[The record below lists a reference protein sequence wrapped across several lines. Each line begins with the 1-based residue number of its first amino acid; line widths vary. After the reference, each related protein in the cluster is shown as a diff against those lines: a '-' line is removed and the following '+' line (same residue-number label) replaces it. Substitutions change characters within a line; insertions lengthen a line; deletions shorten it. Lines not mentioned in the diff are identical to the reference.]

1 MNTVTTTRWDID
13 LAHSEIQFKIK
24 HLVISTVTGEFTN
37 FTGTLEHDSDDF
49 EGAQASFEA
58 DVSSIDTN
66 NAQRDGHLKSADFF
80 DVENYPKLKFS
91 SNKFEKVDDETFK
104 LHGDLTIK
112 DITNAVTLDVDFGG
126 IAEDPFGQTK
136 AGFDVSG
143 KINRKKFGL
152 TWDGVTEAGNVV
164 VSDTVKLLISV
175 QFTKVEE

>member
-1 MNTVTTTRWDID
+1 MNTATATRWNLD

-49 EGAQASFEA
+49 EGAQATFEA

-66 NAQRDGHLKSADFF
+66 NEQRDEHLKSADFF
-80 DVENYPKLKFS
+80 DVERYPKLKFS
-91 SNKFEKVDDETFK
+91 SNKFEKIDDSTYN

-112 DITNAVTLDVDFGG
+112 DVTKPVTLDVEFGG
-126 IAEDPFGQTK
+126 VAEDPFGQTK

-143 KINRKKFGL
+143 KINRKEFKL
-152 TWDGVTEAGNVV
+152 NWDGVTEAGNVV

-175 QFTKVEE
+175 QFTKEEE